1 MRGKILQYNGNDG
14 TGILVADG
22 QQHRFTLANWK
33 GDHAPAVGKTVEAMM
48 ADGQVQSV
56 SLVGDDVLLREK
68 AEELGGKLGGL
79 VGGLGSTL
87 AKGGAGG
94 GGAALGGSI
103 VERFGA
109 MTLGAYAVFLVGTT
123 MFKAVSNSLLG
134 FGFSMWQ
141 LASFLSTFGGGG
153 GIKLLLILSY
163 LSILVPFLWRD
174 RRAWLALLIP
184 LLTMVWAVIRAM
196 TAGGGGGGGGMG
208 MGDFGILG
216 FWLPL
221 IASVVLGL
229 AGFKRFKE
237 TA

>member
-14 TGILVADG
+14 TGIFVADG
-22 QQHRFTLANWK
+22 QQHRFTLASWK
-33 GDHAPAVGKTVEAMM
+33 GDHAPAVGKTVEAVM
-48 ADGQVQSV
+48 ADGQVQTV
-56 SLVGDDVLLREK
+56 ALVGDDVLIREK

-79 VGGLGSTL
+79 VGNL

-94 GGAALGGSI
+94 SGVALGGSI
-103 VERFGA
+103 VERFGT
-109 MTLGAYAVFLVGTT
+109 MTLVAYAVFLIGTT
-123 MFKAVSNSLLG
+123 MFKAVSNSLIG

-184 LLTMVWAVIRAM
+184 LLTMVWAVIRAL
-196 TAGGGGGGGGMG
+196 TAGGGGGGGVD

-216 FWLPL
+216 FYLPL
-221 IASVVLGL
+221 VASVVLAL

-237 TA
+237 AA